1 MNHAPLVKHKDYRRH
16 VGISYNIC
24 LLHFVE
30 KMKKWEEA
38 FWITLIHHERIADF
52 LSPLN
57 HSLSNNACN
66 AMYML
71 RNMVYVTLKS
81 QEVLRCPWC
90 LTLSLNELM
99 METFFALLALCESQR
114 PVTRNFDVFFE
125 LRLNK
130 QWSKQSRRRWF
141 EAPSRSSWHHS
152 NTSAV
157 LILCGLDLG
166 ELEWNLNQITKN
178 FAREK

>member
-24 LLHFVE
+24 LSHFVE

-38 FWITLIHHERIADF
+38 FLITLIHHERIADF

-57 HSLSNNACN
+57 HSLSDNGCN

-71 RNMVYVTLKS
+71 RHMVYVTPKS
-81 QEVLRCPWC
+81 QVLRCPWC

-99 METFFALLALCESQR
+99 MPSSNGNIFR
-114 PVTRNFDVFFE
+114 VTGPLWITNASDTKLWCFLWTAPEQAV
-125 LRLNK
+125 K
-130 QWSKQSRRRWF
+130 QTI
-141 EAPSRSSWHHS
+141 EAPVIWGAIPLIM
-152 NTSAV
+152 TS
-157 LILCGLDLG
+157 L
-166 ELEWNLNQITKN
+166 
-178 FAREK
+178 